1 MLRGLDAA
9 ASGMM
14 ANQARQDALTNNLA
28 NVNTPGYKTDNAA
41 FRSFPEVLIERIR
54 DMGDGAVEGLGSKQV
69 LGQITHGVYNQE
81 LVPNFAQGDAYETE
95 DPLNFEL
102 EDGRLAP
109 QMINGRSVQPRTFFK
124 VQKPG
129 GNGGAPEIFYTR
141 SGNWQMNAAGY
152 LATPEGYEV
161 LDTNNQPINLR
172 ALLGTQPL
180 SKKTLVVTSQGQL
193 TAPLSPGSRPVQ
205 LGIVRVDNPAL
216 TMVKEADTTFRY
228 TGAGQPAQFNPVRDT
243 AVSIKQG
250 YLERSNVDAGRTMMD
265 MMNVI
270 RSYEANQKVLSAYD
284 TTLQKLAEVAR
295 V

>member
-54 DMGDGAVEGLGSKQV
+54 DMDGSAANGLGSKQI
-69 LGQITHGVYNQE
+69 LGQLTHGVYNQE
-81 LVPNFAQGDAYETE
+81 LVPNFAQGDALETGKE
-95 DPLNFEL
+95 LNFAI
-102 EDGRLAP
+102 EDGMLAP
-109 QMINGRSVQPRTFFK
+109 QVIDGRSVQPRTFFK

-129 GNGGAPEIFYTR
+129 ENGGAPEIFYTR
-141 SGNWQMNAAGY
+141 SGNWTMNAAGY

-161 LDTNNQPINLR
+161 LNANNQPINLR
-172 ALLGTQPL
+172 TLLGNQPL
-180 SKKTLVVTSQGQL
+180 SKKTLVVTPQGQL
-193 TAPLSPGSRPVQ
+193 TAPLTPSSQPVQ

-216 TMVKEADTTFRY
+216 TMIKEMDTAFRY
-228 TGAGQPAQFNPVRDT
+228 TGAGQPAAFNPLRDA

-250 YLERSNVDAGRTMMD
+250 YVERSNVDAGRTMTD